1 MITRTQFDSLA
12 AAQYPYCVSIFI
24 PTYRVGK
31 EEEDRIRYKNAV
43 QTATQK
49 LEKRYD
55 LSRNEA
61 DAFLKQAHDLADN
74 LEFWKNQ
81 SEGLAVFV
89 AKDRF
94 EHYVC
99 PIDFE
104 PMIYVS
110 EEFYLRPLIP
120 IVGEQHRFHF
130 LALSKGAI
138 KLYTA
143 TEFSISEVDLSGL
156 VPVNMDAA
164 LMQDT
169 TNNHLSRSGGP
180 EGGRGSNN
188 QVYFGRGGDPSNDVE
203 DVKTY
208 LDRVDKGIS
217 DYLCDDNA
225 PLVLGGVEELIP
237 IYQEANTYAHLYTDG
252 YAAGNLEE
260 ENPGLIHEK
269 AWAVIADHFDAQRE
283 RDRKLFGDNRAAGE
297 ASTSI
302 EEIVPAAVNG
312 RVAALWMDRNAYA
325 YGEYTAENNGVN
337 IMHDE
342 HKNATELYNL
352 AAVRAFQSGARV
364 YNVDRDEL
372 PDDTEPLNAIFRY
385 AVDADTTDL

>member
-12 AAQYPYCVSIFI
+12 AARNPYSVSIYI

-31 EEEDRIRYKNAV
+31 EEEDRIRYKNAL

-55 LSRNEA
+55 LAHAEA
-61 DAFLKQAHDLADN
+61 EAFLKQAHTLGDN
-74 LEFWKNQ
+74 PDFWKNQ

-94 EHYVC
+94 EHYAC

-120 IVGEQHRFHF
+120 IVGEQNRFHF
-130 LALSKGAI
+130 LALSKGAV
-138 KLYTA
+138 KLYTG
-143 TEFSISEVDLSGL
+143 TEYSISEVDLQGL
-156 VPVNMDAA
+156 VPQNMDAA
-164 LMQDT
+164 LLQDDPE
-169 TNNHLSRSGGP
+169 NNLSRAGGA

-237 IYQEANTYAHLYTDG
+237 IYQEANTYAHLYTEDF
-252 YAAGNLEE
+252 AAGNLEE
-260 ENPGLIHEK
+260 DNPGLIHEK
-269 AWAVIADHFDAQRE
+269 AWAAVANHFDAQKE
-283 RDRKLFGDNRAAGE
+283 RDRKLYGDNQAADE
-297 ASTSI
+297 ASTDI
-302 EEIVPAAVNG
+302 QQIVPAAVNG

-325 YGEYTAENNGVN
+325 YGEYTPENNGVK

-342 HKNATELYNL
+342 DKNATELYNL

-364 YNVDRDEL
+364 YNLDRDEL

-385 AVDADTTDL
+385 DVGNQTTDL